1 MVHMIFQR
9 AIESKEYMANSK
21 AMLSKLRSLKK
32 SLAISSVLTLITG
45 LILFLLPTQ
54 SIAANLDIS
63 AFTVKTNPDGTQD
76 YSLSLQVVIL
86 MTLLS
91 FLPSILV
98 MMTSFTRIVI
108 VLAILRQAIGLQTS
122 PSNQVLIGIAFFM
135 TIFVMTPVFDDM
147 YTQAIEPYMN
157 DKIQAR
163 DAFEIA
169 QKPLHKFMLDQTRM
183 TDLNAFSEFANI
195 KIDKLENVPMRVV
208 IPAFIVSELKTAF
221 QIGFMLFLPFLIIDL
236 VVASILMAMGMM
248 MLSPMIVSLPFKLML
263 FVLVDGWSLIM
274 GTLMSSFGLGVA
286 GG

>member
-1 MVHMIFQR
+1 MIFQR

-21 AMLSKLRSLKK
+21 AMLSKLRSLKR

-157 DKIQAR
+157 DRIQAR

>member
-1 MVHMIFQR
+1 MIFQR

-169 QKPLHKFMLDQTRM
+169 QKPLHKFMLYQTRM

>member
-1 MVHMIFQR
+1 MIFQR

-21 AMLSKLRSLKK
+21 AMLSKLRSLKR

-122 PSNQVLIGIAFFM
+122 PSNHVLIGIAFFM